1 MWPKSYICTTG
12 GTKFSFDTPISE
24 IMIAIDAALEEGKK
38 YVEIPMYTSKGEI
51 SKEKFY
57 VFVDQITA
65 FYTES

>member
-1 MWPKSYICTTG
+1 MWQKSYICTTG
-12 GTKFSFDTPISE
+12 GTTISFDTPISE
-24 IMIAIDAALEEGKK
+24 IMIAIDAALEEGNK

-57 VFVDQITA
+57 IFVDQIAA